1 MNACIHSPPAAGSR
15 RRFLQTIALGGG
27 AVLLST
33 LPSGGTKAGQ
43 AGVLLLTCM
52 DYRLTNE
59 VVAYMDGRGLRD
71 NYDHVVL
78 AGASLGAL
86 TDRYPE
92 WGKTFRDHVGIAI
105 ALHHI
110 HKVMIIDH
118 RDCGAYR
125 VFLGEAAVKD
135 VATETASHTL
145 YLHKLRDALK
155 ADHPELEVELGI
167 MALDGKVET
176 LS

>member
-1 MNACIHSPPAAGSR
+1 MDCCTHGAPTGGSR

-27 AVLLST
+27 AALLST
-33 LPSGGTKAGQ
+33 LPPAGARAGQ
-43 AGVLLLTCM
+43 AAVLLLTCM

-59 VVAYMDGRGLRD
+59 VVAYMDGLGLRD

-86 TDRYPE
+86 TVRYPE
-92 WGKTFRDHVGIAI
+92 WGKTFRDHVGIAK

-110 HKVMIIDH
+110 QKIIVIDH

-125 VFLGEAAVKD
+125 VFLGDEAVKD
-135 VATETASHTL
+135 AAAETASHTT
-145 YLHKLRDALK
+145 YLHKLRASLK
-155 ADHPELEVELGI
+155 TDHPDLAVDLGI
-167 MALDGKVET
+167 MSLDGKVEAVA
-176 LS
+176 

>member
-1 MNACIHSPPAAGSR
+1 MHSCIHAAPAPGSR
-15 RRFLQTIALGGG
+15 RRFLQTIALGSG
-27 AVLLST
+27 AALLST
-33 LPSGGTKAGQ
+33 LPASGARAGQ
-43 AGVLLLTCM
+43 AAVLLLTCM
-52 DYRLTNE
+52 DYRLANE

-110 HKVMIIDH
+110 HKVIVIDH

-125 VFLGEAAVKD
+125 VFLGEAAVGD
-135 VATETASHTL
+135 AAAETASHTL

-176 LS
+176 VS